1 MRPRY
6 ADLFRRMLD
15 PEQELA
21 DAAYDAVLFERADAV
36 PDLVA
41 CYEACAAPPARG
53 LARRHDQC
61 TTLRFLSVQLL
72 GFSEAPAALPT
83 ILAAL
88 DDRSPL
94 VRAEACRSLED
105 LRHAEALPLLEARLA
120 DVDAAVCAAAA
131 EAVLALR
138 PEHAA
143 ALAYLSAHHPEA
155 LASLRAG
162 HPEAP

>member
-53 LARRHDQC
+53 RVCRPWPGPRISNLLSSRR
-61 TTLRFLSVQLL
+61 
-72 GFSEAPAALPT
+72 
-83 ILAAL
+83 
-88 DDRSPL
+88 
-94 VRAEACRSLED
+94 
-105 LRHAEALPLLEARLA
+105 
-120 DVDAAVCAAAA
+120 
-131 EAVLALR
+131 
-138 PEHAA
+138 
-143 ALAYLSAHHPEA
+143 
-155 LASLRAG
+155 
-162 HPEAP
+162 

>member
-1 MRPRY
+1 MLPRY

-21 DAAYDAVLFERADAV
+21 DAAYDAVLFDRADAV
-36 PDLVA
+36 NDLVE

-53 LARRHDQC
+53 LARRQEQC
-61 TTLRFLSVQLL
+61 TTLRFLAVQLL
-72 GFSEAPAALPT
+72 GFSGSTDALPT

-88 DDRSPL
+88 DDKSPL

-105 LRHAEALPLLEARLA
+105 LCHPAALPLLEARLA
-120 DVDAAVCAAAA
+120 DVDPAVCAAAA
-131 EAVLALR
+131 EAILALR
-138 PEHAA
+138 PDHAEA
-143 ALAYLSAHHPEA
+143 RAYLSRHYPDALDDRGPE
-155 LASLRAG
+155 